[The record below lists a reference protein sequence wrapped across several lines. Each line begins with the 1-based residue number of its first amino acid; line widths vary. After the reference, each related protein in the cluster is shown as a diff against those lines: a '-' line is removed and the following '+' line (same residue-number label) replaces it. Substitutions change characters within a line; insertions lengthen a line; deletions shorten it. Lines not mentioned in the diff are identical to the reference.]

1 MIRSAPAGFAVAILV
16 CSLGSARA
24 SARVDPVVIPL
35 AQIPAARAASVLHEL
50 YPNDRISVDTSA
62 NSVIVIAS
70 ANDVNDMRAV
80 LAGLDVKNPLAP
92 VAEAIPLR
100 FVRASA
106 IVPQVHALFP
116 AARIAGGPGGTSVI
130 VSASPN
136 DSQQINAL
144 VGALDAP
151 PATPAP
157 SNRPPADTDT
167 VRVTQTSA
175 QSVAREIANSM
186 HDVRVAVAGSSIVFT
201 GDPDAVR
208 RAKDLASRLDEP
220 GANVRYT
227 QLYRIQFY
235 DASSVGDLISRSYPS
250 ISVSVDKG
258 LNAITVDGN
267 AAAQRRIAD
276 AIDQLNTSPSG
287 GAAPFPVMQP
297 GLAGDTIGIG
307 NQAFEV
313 YTLRAAL
320 PGLNGAQST
329 SATDIASTVTSA
341 LAQAAPDLRIT
352 VVPNTNQLIISGSPS
367 SMQAAK
373 QLIDQLDVA
382 QKLVVL
388 DTQVLELD
396 ESVSKNLGLS
406 FSSPL
411 ISTNYTEITPPAN
424 PVTGAAQQLL
434 GLAPLT
440 RTPLSL
446 GFTLNLAIANG
457 HGRVLA
463 DPRITTISGR
473 TASIRAGDTISIQTT
488 AGGGA
493 GTVATTQLQTF
504 QTGVTLDITPIV
516 NADNFISV
524 LLHPTVNSETGLLNG
539 IPQISTRDTQTTV
552 ALHDGETLI
561 IGGLIQEDNTLNETK
576 IPLLGDLPLV
586 GPAFKNSQVSNERNE
601 LVITVT
607 PHIISP
613 GDPQLFSDHGLP
625 KVETAQPLPTLPPDA
640 VLPTARPTRAP
651 RHERAT
657 PPPIADPVPS
667 TFAVSPPPSPTP
679 RATQAPIT
687 ASAASAANG
696 NGPGYTFGSLPNS
709 TAANDTDAL
718 KIYYV
723 SITPALPWTGKVIT
737 INAVCSNNVQRLTLT
752 YGGGFSVQLSPQTLG
767 HWQAV
772 FPFPSAA
779 AAALGSSPSVT
790 LNAMRSDLSANAT
803 VTIPLGGS

>member
-1 MIRSAPAGFAVAILV
+1 MIS
-16 CSLGSARA
+16 
-24 SARVDPVVIPL
+24 L
-35 AQIPAARAASVLHEL
+35 AQIPAARAARVLREL
-50 YPNDRISVDTSA
+50 YPHDNISVDESA
-62 NSVIVIAS
+62 NSVVVVAS
-70 ANDVNDMRAV
+70 ANDVNAMRAV

-100 FVRASA
+100 VVRASA
-106 IVPQVHALFP
+106 VVPQIHALFP
-116 AARIAGGPGGTSVI
+116 AARVAAGPGGGSVI

-144 VGALDAP
+144 VSALDAP

-157 SNRPPADTDT
+157 AARTPETSDT
-167 VRVTQTSA
+167 VRITQTSA
-175 QSVAREIANSM
+175 RNVAHEIANSVR
-186 HDVRVAVAGSSIVFT
+186 DVRVAVAGSSIVFT

-208 RAKDLASRLDEP
+208 RAKDLATRLDEP
-220 GANVRYT
+220 GASVRYT
-227 QLYRIQFY
+227 QLYRVQFY
-235 DASSVGDLISRSYPS
+235 DANSVGDLIKRSFPS
-250 ISVSVDKG
+250 IDVSIDRG
-258 LNAITVDGN
+258 LNALTVDGN
-267 AAAQRRIAD
+267 ASEQRRIAD
-276 AIDQLNTSPSG
+276 AVDQLNVAPAG
-287 GAAPFPVMQP
+287 GGAPFPVSQP
-297 GLAGDTIGIG
+297 GLSGDTIGVG

-320 PGLNGAQST
+320 PGVNGAAST
-329 SATDIASTVTSA
+329 SATDIASTVTQS

-352 VVPNTNQLIISGSPS
+352 VVPNTNQIIIAGSPS
-367 SMQAAK
+367 SMQVAK

-396 ESVSKNLGLS
+396 ESVSKNLGLN
-406 FSSPL
+406 FNTPL

-424 PVTGAAQQLL
+424 AVTGAAQQLL

-446 GFTLNLAIANG
+446 GFTLNLAVANG

-463 DPRITTISGR
+463 NPRITTISGR

-516 NADNFISV
+516 NAGDFISV

-561 IGGLIQEDNTLNETK
+561 IGGLIQESNTRNETK

-586 GPAFKNSQVSNERNE
+586 GPVFKDSQVANDRNE

-607 PHIISP
+607 PHIITP
-613 GDPQLFSDHGLP
+613 GDPQSFGGRGLP
-625 KVETAQPLPTLPPDA
+625 RPDVAQALPTLPPDA
-640 VLPTARPTRAP
+640 TLPTAAPTRP
-651 RHERAT
+651 PTHRRHEAPLPAPVPLAT
-657 PPPIADPVPS
+657 PTAL
-667 TFAVSPPPSPTP
+667 
-679 RATQAPIT
+679 ATSAPAQAP
-687 ASAASAANG
+687 AQAARSTPNPAYTNAGNVNSNGTG
-696 NGPGYTFGSLPNS
+696 NGPGYTFGALPVT
-709 TAANDTDAL
+709 TAANDGDAL
-718 KIYYV
+718 KVYYV
-723 SITPALPWTGKVIT
+723 TVSPSLPWAGKVIT
-737 INAVCSNNVQRLTLT
+737 VNAVVSNNVQRLTMT
-752 YGGGFSVQLSPQTLG
+752 YGGGFSVQLSPQTAG

-779 AAALGSSPSVT
+779 AAALATTPSVT
-790 LNAMRSDLSANAT
+790 LNATRSDLSANAT
-803 VTIPLGGS
+803 VTVPLGGS